1 MAIIGLLAVLL
12 LPVLERGKARARLV
26 SCQNNLEQLGIAFHS
41 FAHDHNGKFP
51 MQTPVAEGGAQEFVQ
66 NGYLVKGGF
75 YFAFR
80 NFQPLADGLDTP
92 RILICPADTRLPATN
107 FNSLKNKNLSYF
119 VGVDADYNQPE
130 SVLAGDRNLVAGP
143 VQSIYSAA
151 GQTLRWSGIMHQFK
165 GNLLFADGHVEESKE
180 FFLAGGTGGL
190 AARNDFFIPSVKAEP
205 GFPQTASAGPGFS
218 SPASLAGVTNNHG
231 TVPAVLANGSNVPP
245 TSPKPPGAKDLNHAG
260 KNSPTSRSI
269 QSADAPPANPVALV
283 QPATNAATAA
293 PEAGYSVIPF
303 FDHELVKFFR
313 SLIGWGYL
321 LLLLLLLLLL
331 AFEARRRWRQAQK
344 S

>member
-1 MAIIGLLAVLL
+1 
-12 LPVLERGKARARLV
+12 
-26 SCQNNLEQLGIAFHS
+26 
-41 FAHDHNGKFP
+41 

-143 VQSIYSAA
+143 GQSIYSAA

-165 GNLLFADGHVEESKE
+165 GNCCLLTAMWKSQRN
-180 FFLAGGTGGL
+180 FFWRAELAGWPRGM
-190 AARNDFFIPSVKAEP
+190 I
-205 GFPQTASAGPGFS
+205 FS
-218 SPASLAGVTNNHG
+218 
-231 TVPAVLANGSNVPP
+231 
-245 TSPKPPGAKDLNHAG
+245 
-260 KNSPTSRSI
+260 
-269 QSADAPPANPVALV
+269 
-283 QPATNAATAA
+283 
-293 PEAGYSVIPF
+293 
-303 FDHELVKFFR
+303 FR
-313 SLIGWGYL
+313 
-321 LLLLLLLLLL
+321 
-331 AFEARRRWRQAQK
+331 R
-344 S
+344 